1 MSTRGPG
8 LTAAA
13 LPHRSRDYAAAL
25 ATAACLAE
33 LLLVPLTLLVCA
45 LLTVAARL
53 TRWRLHWLVLPA
65 TVGAVLLL
73 TRGPGAA
80 VAGYLR
86 WPQRLIADLGGSGPP
101 GHVLALAARDLPG
114 QLPIALLAGCA
125 QTAALGLLAG
135 RASGRPAP
143 RRPGLIAAARGHRSA
158 ALLAA
163 GRTVTYEGCALGFD
177 PGTGRPARLS
187 WAEARLG
194 VLARG
199 ASPAAATGLCLPI
212 VCAALRR
219 RKAVIAAD
227 LSGGSE
233 AGRAVRA
240 LAAFAGL
247 LAGDL
252 AGIGPR
258 QRPAVFGQVLRQ
270 GAVIAGS
277 ADPGTV
283 ADLTS
288 VLTNLA
294 GLGLRGDALAWIH
307 GCERA
312 SPAAARALI
321 SAGREAGCAV
331 LLSTADQI
339 TADTLAG
346 AAGIVLTAG
355 PVPGGEFAAQPAGT
369 FAIRTASRREAG
381 LVAIPVRPAGPP

>member
-1 MSTRGPG
+1 MSTRGTG

-33 LLLVPLTLLVCA
+33 LLLAPLTLLVGA
-45 LLTVAARL
+45 LLAAVARL

-65 TVGAVLLL
+65 TAGFVLLL
-73 TRGPGAA
+73 ARGPGAA
-80 VAGYLR
+80 AAGYLN
-86 WPQRLIADLGGSGPP
+86 WPQRLIADLSGSGP
-101 GHVLALAARDLPG
+101 HVRLLTLAARDLPG
-114 QLPIALLAGCA
+114 QLPVALLAGSA
-125 QTAALGLLAG
+125 QAAALGWQAG
-135 RASGRPAP
+135 RPSGRTAP

-163 GRTVTYEGCALGFD
+163 GRTVTHDGCAIGLD
-177 PGTGRPARLS
+177 PGTGRLAGLS
-187 WAEARLG
+187 WTEAGLG
-194 VLARG
+194 VLGCG
-199 ASPAAATGLCLPI
+199 ASTAAATGICLPI

-219 RKAVIAAD
+219 RKAVIVAD
-227 LSGGSE
+227 LSGGNEVS
-233 AGRAVRA
+233 RAVRA

-247 LAGDL
+247 RAGDL
-252 AGIGPR
+252 AGIGAR
-258 QRPAVFGQVLRQ
+258 QRAAAFGQVLRQ
-270 GAVIAGS
+270 RAAIAGYG
-277 ADPGTV
+277 DPGTV

>member
-25 ATAACLAE
+25 ATAACVAE
-33 LLLVPLTLLVCA
+33 LLLAPLTLVLCA
-45 LLTVAARL
+45 LLTLAARL

-65 TVGAVLLL
+65 TAGLVLLL

-80 VAGYLR
+80 AAGYLS
-86 WPQRLIADLGGSGPP
+86 WPQRLIADLAGSGPP
-101 GHVLALAARDLPG
+101 GRLLALGARDLPG
-114 QLPIALLAGCA
+114 QLPIALLAGSA
-125 QTAALGLLAG
+125 QMAALGLLAD

-163 GRTVTYEGCALGFD
+163 GRTVTYDGCALGFD
-177 PGTGRPARLS
+177 PGTGRPAGLS
-187 WAEARLG
+187 WAEAGLG

-199 ASPAAATGLCLPI
+199 PTPAAATGLCLPI

-219 RKAVIAAD
+219 RKAVIVTD

-233 AGRAVRA
+233 VGRAVRA

-252 AGIGPR
+252 AGIGAR
-258 QRPAVFGQVLRQ
+258 QRPAAFGQVLRQ
-270 GAVIAGS
+270 RAAIAGS
-277 ADPGTV
+277 GDPGAV

-294 GLGLRGDALAWIH
+294 GLGLRSDALAWIH

-312 SPAAARALI
+312 SPATVRALI

-339 TADTLAG
+339 TADTLAS
-346 AAGIVLTAG
+346 AAGIILTVG
-355 PVPGGEFAAQPAGT
+355 PVPGGEFAAQRAGT
-369 FAIRTASRREAG
+369 FAIRSASRREAG
-381 LVAIPVRPAGPP
+381 LVAVPVRPAGPP